1 MADSSSSSSPDR
13 HLRLAAHWAATAIAH
28 AQEEML
34 SSIQHNVTQATV
46 ETERQF
52 EHLESLDTAYHESQ
66 HIWDR
71 ESRQIQQSV
80 TDSSCAQL
88 DTLSELVDRLESDL
102 TELENQ
108 IGRAESAMGLSLT
121 GRIEQFARFLG
132 SSAAAVSF
140 RSLGSTAPPG
150 SASTGTGAGAS
161 AAGVPYLR
169 QWAAKDIAVPH
180 VTRISDYFDDEDND
194 NKQ

>member
-1 MADSSSSSSPDR
+1 MADSSPSSSSDR

-28 AQEEML
+28 AQDEML
-34 SSIQHNVTQATV
+34 SSIQHNITQAAV

-52 EHLESLDTAYHESQ
+52 EHLESLDSAYHESQ
-66 HIWDR
+66 HIWTR
-71 ESRQIQQSV
+71 ESRQIKQDIA
-80 TDSSCAQL
+80 DSSCAQL
-88 DTLSELVDRLESDL
+88 DTLSGLVDRLESDL
-102 TELENQ
+102 AELENQ
-108 IGRAESAMGLSLT
+108 IGRAESAVGLSLT

-140 RSLGSTAPPG
+140 RNLGSTAPPDPT
-150 SASTGTGAGAS
+150 STG

-194 NKQ
+194 DN